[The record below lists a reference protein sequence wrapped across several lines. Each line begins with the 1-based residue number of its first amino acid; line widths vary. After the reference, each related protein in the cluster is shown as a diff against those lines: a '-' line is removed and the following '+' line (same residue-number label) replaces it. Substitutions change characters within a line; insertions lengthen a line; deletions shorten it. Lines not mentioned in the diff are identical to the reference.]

1 MRDEI
6 SRENDIPTKDRYQ
19 YKKIIK
25 IKRLKIGMILAII
38 AGALFITFQ
47 LLIGVNQSWYNAER
61 QRAFMDY
68 DQGLISYEEY
78 FEIREQLELD
88 FYVNLWFISIFST
101 IANVGVYF
109 VFIFIIVILLSI
121 VLDESFNRK
130 MRRLALGLAGIIL
143 LFILYPIFA
152 NVGTIYYIIPY

>member
-1 MRDEI
+1 MGEEI
-6 SRENDIPTKDRYQ
+6 SRENDIPKDRYY
-19 YKKIIK
+19 YKKAIK

-38 AGALFITFQ
+38 TGALFITCQ

-61 QRAFMDY
+61 YKAYLDY
-68 DQGLISYEEY
+68 QEGLITYEEY
-78 FEIREQLELD
+78 DDIREQLELD
-88 FYVNLWFISIFST
+88 LYVNQWIISISST
-101 IANVGVYF
+101 IANVGLYF

-130 MRRLALGLAGIIL
+130 MRRLALGLAGIFL

-152 NVGTIYYIIPY
+152 ATITTIYYIFP